1 MKDAGCRK
9 TAGIFLTRIIVR
21 LALTSMTTRR
31 RRNKKRW
38 RMPVKK
44 IVMALVALL
53 SLAGTVQ
60 AQTVKDLLET
70 LKVKWNTPTEPF
82 KMIGN
87 VYYVGTDGLAS
98 YLITSPQGHILV
110 DTVMPEATSQIKAN
124 IEKLGFKIS
133 DIKYLLNTHAHIDH
147 TGGLA
152 EMKQASGAQMVAGE
166 ADKPLLEGGY
176 YPGAREETALNFP
189 PVKVDRTVREGDKV
203 TVGDLTLTA
212 RETPG
217 HSPGCTSWEFSVK
230 DGDTSRSV
238 LIFCSG
244 TVALNRLVGDP
255 TYSGIVTDYKKTFA
269 RAKDMKVDV
278 LLAPHP
284 EMYRMQDKR
293 AMLSDGAPNPFVNP
307 GEFNAYAATLEKA
320 FEDALAKQTADAQEK
335 KN

>member
-1 MKDAGCRK
+1 MKK
-9 TAGIFLTRIIVR
+9 LV
-21 LALTSMTTRR
+21 
-31 RRNKKRW
+31 
-38 RMPVKK
+38 V
-44 IVMALVALL
+44 ALVAL
-53 SLAGTVQ
+53 SPLAGAAH
-60 AQTVKDLLET
+60 AQTPKDFIAA

-110 DTVMPEATSQIKAN
+110 DTVMPEATSQIKAS

-152 EMKQASGAQMVAGE
+152 ELKQASGAQMIAGE

-176 YPGAREETALNFP
+176 YPGAQEDAALAFP

-203 TVGDLTLTA
+203 TIGDVTLTA

-217 HSPGCTSWEFSVK
+217 HSPGCTSWAFSVK
-230 DGDTSRSV
+230 DGDATRSV

-244 TVALNRLVGDP
+244 TVALNRLVTNP
-255 TYSGIVTDYKKTFA
+255 TYPGIVADYRKTFA
-269 RAKDMKVDV
+269 RANDMKVDV

-284 EMYRMQDKR
+284 EMYKMAEKR
-293 AMLSDGAPNPFVNP
+293 AKIADGTPNSFVNP
-307 GEFNAYAATLEKA
+307 GEFNTYAATLERA
-320 FEDALAKQTADAQEK
+320 FEEGLAKQTAAAQEK
-335 KN
+335 KG

>member
-1 MKDAGCRK
+1 MRK
-9 TAGIFLTRIIVR
+9 
-21 LALTSMTTRR
+21 LA
-31 RRNKKRW
+31 
-38 RMPVKK
+38 
-44 IVMALVALL
+44 IALVALMPL
-53 SLAGTVQ
+53 TGAAQ
-60 AQTVKDLLET
+60 AQTLKDLLAA
-70 LKVKWNTPTEPF
+70 LLVKWNKPTEPF

-87 VYYVGTDGLAS
+87 VYYVGTDGLCVLSDHVAAGP
-98 YLITSPQGHILV
+98 YPGRYGDAGGDLADQG
-110 DTVMPEATSQIKAN
+110 N
-124 IEKLGFKIS
+124 IEKLGFKVT

-152 EMKQASGAQMVAGE
+152 EMKQASGAQLVAGE

-189 PVKVDRTVREGDKV
+189 PVKVDRTVREGDTV
-203 TVGDLTLTA
+203 TVGDVKLTA

-230 DGDTSRSV
+230 DGDATRSV

-244 TVALNRLVGDP
+244 TVALNRLVTNP
-255 TYSGIVTDYKKTFA
+255 TYPGIVADYRKTFA

-284 EMYRMQDKR
+284 EMYRMQEKR
-293 AMLSDGAPNPFVNP
+293 AKLADGAPNPFVNP

-320 FEDALAKQTADAQEK
+320 FEEALAKQTAAAQEK
-335 KN
+335 KG

>member
-1 MKDAGCRK
+1 MKK
-9 TAGIFLTRIIVR
+9 LVI
-21 LALTSMTTRR
+21 
-31 RRNKKRW
+31 
-38 RMPVKK
+38 
-44 IVMALVALL
+44 ALVALL
-53 SLAGTVQ
+53 TLAGTAQ
-60 AQTVKDLLET
+60 AQTPKDLLAA
-70 LKVKWNTPTEPF
+70 LLVKWNTPTEPF
-82 KMIGN
+82 RMIGN

-124 IEKLGFKIS
+124 IEKLGFKVA

-152 EMKQASGAQMVAGE
+152 EMKQASGAQLVAGE

-176 YPGAREETALNFP
+176 YPGARKETALNFP
-189 PVKVDRTVREGDKV
+189 PVKVDRTVREGDTV
-203 TVGDLTLTA
+203 TIADVTLTA

-230 DGDTSRSV
+230 DGDATRSA

-244 TVALNRLVGDP
+244 TVALNRLVTNP
-255 TYSGIVTDYKKTFA
+255 TYPGIVTDYKKTFA
-269 RAKDMKVDV
+269 RAQDMKPDV

-284 EMYRMQDKR
+284 EMYKMAEKR
-293 AMLSDGAPNPFVNP
+293 AKLAEGGPNPFVNP

-320 FEDALAKQTADAQEK
+320 FEDALAKQTAAAQEK
-335 KN
+335 KG

>member
-1 MKDAGCRK
+1 M
-9 TAGIFLTRIIVR
+9 
-21 LALTSMTTRR
+21 
-31 RRNKKRW
+31 
-38 RMPVKK
+38 KK
-44 IVMALVALL
+44 IAVALIAL
-53 SLAGTVQ
+53 LPLGDVAQ
-60 AQTVKDLLET
+60 AQTVKDLLAA
-70 LKVKWNTPTEPF
+70 LLVKWNTPTEPF

-110 DTVMPEATSQIKAN
+110 DTVMPESTSQIKAS
-124 IEKLGFKIS
+124 IEKLGFKIT
-133 DIKYLLNTHAHIDH
+133 DIKYLVNTHAHIDH

-152 EMKQASGAQMVAGE
+152 EMKQASGGQLVAGE

-176 YPGAREETALNFP
+176 YPGAQQDEALKFP

-203 TVGDLTLTA
+203 TVGDVTLTA

-230 DGDTSRSV
+230 DGDATRTA

-244 TVALNRLVGDP
+244 TVALNRLVGNP

-269 RAKDMKVDV
+269 RARDMKVDV

-284 EMYRMQDKR
+284 EMYKMAEKR
-293 AMLSDGAPNPFVNP
+293 AKLAEGGPNPFVNP
-307 GEFNAYAATLEKA
+307 GEFNAYAATLEKS
-320 FEDALAKQTADAQEK
+320 FEDALAKQTAAAQEK
-335 KN
+335 KG

>member
-1 MKDAGCRK
+1 
-9 TAGIFLTRIIVR
+9 
-21 LALTSMTTRR
+21 
-31 RRNKKRW
+31 
-38 RMPVKK
+38 VKK
-44 IVMALVALL
+44 IVVALVALL
-53 SLAGTVQ
+53 SVAGAVQ

-124 IEKLGFKIS
+124 IEKLGFKVT
-133 DIKYLLNTHAHIDH
+133 DIKYLVNTHAHIDH

-152 EMKQASGAQMVAGE
+152 EMKQASGAQMIAGE

-176 YPGAREETALNFP
+176 YPGAQEDAALAFP
-189 PVKVDRTVREGDKV
+189 PVKVDRTVREGD
-203 TVGDLTLTA
+203 TVSVGGVTLTA

-217 HSPGCTSWEFSVK
+217 HSPGCTSWEFAVK
-230 DGDTSRSV
+230 DGDATRSV

-244 TVALNRLVGDP
+244 TVALNRLVTNP
-255 TYSGIVTDYKKTFA
+255 TYSGIVTDYRKTFA

-320 FEDALAKQTADAQEK
+320 FEDALAKQTADAPEK
-335 KN
+335 KG

>member
-1 MKDAGCRK
+1 M
-9 TAGIFLTRIIVR
+9 
-21 LALTSMTTRR
+21 
-31 RRNKKRW
+31 
-38 RMPVKK
+38 KK
-44 IVMALVALL
+44 IVVALVALL
-53 SLAGTVQ
+53 SVAGAVQ

-110 DTVMPEATSQIKAN
+110 DTVMPEATSQIKAS
-124 IEKLGFKIS
+124 IEKLGFKVT

-152 EMKQASGAQMVAGE
+152 ELKQASGAKMIVGD
-166 ADKPLLEGGY
+166 ADKSLLEGGY
-176 YPGAREETALNFP
+176 YPGAEDDTALAFP
-189 PVKVDRTVREGDKV
+189 PVKVDRTVREGDTV
-203 TVGDLTLTA
+203 TVGDVTLTA

-217 HSPGCTSWEFSVK
+217 HSPGCTSWAFSVK
-230 DGDTSRSV
+230 DGDATRSV

-244 TVALNRLVGDP
+244 TVALNRLGADP
-255 TYSGIVTDYKKTFA
+255 TYSGIVTDYRKTFA

-284 EMYRMQDKR
+284 EMYGMAEKR
-293 AMLSDGAPNPFVNP
+293 AKLADGGTNPFVNP
-307 GEFNAYAATLEKA
+307 GEFKNHVETLEKA

-335 KN
+335 KG

>member
-1 MKDAGCRK
+1 
-9 TAGIFLTRIIVR
+9 
-21 LALTSMTTRR
+21 MTG
-31 RRNKKRW
+31 
-38 RMPVKK
+38 
-44 IVMALVALL
+44 AA
-53 SLAGTVQ
+53 Q
-60 AQTVKDLLET
+60 AQTPKDLLAA
-70 LKVKWNTPTEPF
+70 LLVKWNEPTEPF

-87 VYYVGTDGLAS
+87 VYYVGTNGLSS

-110 DTVMPEATSQIKAN
+110 DTVMPEATSQIKGN
-124 IEKLGFKIS
+124 IEKLGFKVT

-152 EMKQASGAQMVAGE
+152 EMKQASGAQLVAGE

-189 PVKVDRTVREGDKV
+189 PVKVDRTVREGDTV
-203 TVGDLTLTA
+203 TFGDVKLTA

-230 DGDTSRSV
+230 DGDATRSV

-244 TVALNRLVGDP
+244 TVALNRLVTNP
-255 TYSGIVTDYKKTFA
+255 TYPGIVADYRKTFA

-284 EMYRMQDKR
+284 EMYKMQEKR
-293 AMLSDGAPNPFVNP
+293 AKLADGAPNPFVNP

-320 FEDALAKQTADAQEK
+320 FEDGARQADRRRAGKEGL
-335 KN
+335 NRRGEGAARTYPPSAPCVFTYSA

>member
-1 MKDAGCRK
+1 M
-9 TAGIFLTRIIVR
+9 
-21 LALTSMTTRR
+21 
-31 RRNKKRW
+31 
-38 RMPVKK
+38 KK
-44 IVMALVALL
+44 ITVALVALM
-53 SLAGTVQ
+53 SLTAAAK
-60 AQTVKDLLET
+60 AQTPKDLLAA
-70 LKVKWNTPTEPF
+70 LLVKWNKPTEPF
-82 KMIGN
+82 KVIGN

-124 IEKLGFKIS
+124 IEKLGFKVT

-152 EMKQASGAQMVAGE
+152 EMKAASGAQLVAGE

-203 TVGDLTLTA
+203 TVGDVTLIA

-230 DGDTSRSV
+230 DGDATRSA

-244 TVALNRLVGDP
+244 TVALNRLVTNP
-255 TYSGIVTDYKKTFA
+255 THPGIVTDYRKTFA

-320 FEDALAKQTADAQEK
+320 FDDALAKQTAAAQEK
-335 KN
+335 KG

>member
-1 MKDAGCRK
+1 M
-9 TAGIFLTRIIVR
+9 
-21 LALTSMTTRR
+21 
-31 RRNKKRW
+31 
-38 RMPVKK
+38 KK
-44 IVMALVALL
+44 IVVALVALM
-53 SLAGTVQ
+53 SLTAAVE

-110 DTVMPEATSQIKAN
+110 DTVMPEATSQIKAS
-124 IEKLGFKIS
+124 IEKLGFKVT
-133 DIKYLLNTHAHIDH
+133 DIKYLVNTHAHIDH

-176 YPGAREETALNFP
+176 YPGAQEDTALAFP
-189 PVKVDRTVREGDKV
+189 PVKVDRTVREGDTV
-203 TVGDLTLTA
+203 SVGDVTLTA

-217 HSPGCTSWEFSVK
+217 HSPGCTSWEFVVK
-230 DGDTSRSV
+230 DGDATRSV

-244 TVALNRLVGDP
+244 TVALNRLVGNP
-255 TYSGIVTDYKKTFA
+255 TYSGIVTDYRKTFA
-269 RAKDMKVDV
+269 RARDMKVDV

-293 AMLSDGAPNPFVNP
+293 ALISDGAPNPFVNP

-335 KN
+335 KG

>member
-1 MKDAGCRK
+1 MRK
-9 TAGIFLTRIIVR
+9 ITV
-21 LALTSMTTRR
+21 
-31 RRNKKRW
+31 
-38 RMPVKK
+38 
-44 IVMALVALL
+44 ALVALM
-53 SLAGTVQ
+53 SLTAAAQ
-60 AQTVKDLLET
+60 AQTPKDLLAA
-70 LKVKWNTPTEPF
+70 LLVKWNKPTEPF

-124 IEKLGFKIS
+124 IEKLGFKVT

-152 EMKQASGAQMVAGE
+152 EMKAASGAQLVAGE

-203 TVGDLTLTA
+203 TVGDVTLIA

-230 DGDTSRSV
+230 DGDATRSA

-244 TVALNRLVGDP
+244 TVALNRLVTNP
-255 TYSGIVTDYKKTFA
+255 THPGIVTDYRKTFA

-320 FEDALAKQTADAQEK
+320 FDDALAKQTAAAQEK
-335 KN
+335 KG

>member
-1 MKDAGCRK
+1 MKK
-9 TAGIFLTRIIVR
+9 LVI
-21 LALTSMTTRR
+21 
-31 RRNKKRW
+31 
-38 RMPVKK
+38 
-44 IVMALVALL
+44 ALVALL
-53 SLAGTVQ
+53 TLAGTAQ
-60 AQTVKDLLET
+60 AQTPKDLLAA
-70 LKVKWNTPTEPF
+70 LLVKWNTPTEPF
-82 KMIGN
+82 RMIGN

-124 IEKLGFKIS
+124 IEKLGFKVA

-152 EMKQASGAQMVAGE
+152 EMKQASGAQLVAGE

-189 PVKVDRTVREGDKV
+189 PVKVDRTVREGDTV
-203 TVGDLTLTA
+203 TIADVTLTA

-230 DGDTSRSV
+230 DGDATRSA

-244 TVALNRLVGDP
+244 TVALNRLVTNP
-255 TYSGIVTDYKKTFA
+255 TYPGIVTDYKKTFA
-269 RAKDMKVDV
+269 RAQDMKPDV

-284 EMYRMQDKR
+284 EMYKMAEKR
-293 AMLSDGAPNPFVNP
+293 AKLAEGGPNPFVNP

-320 FEDALAKQTADAQEK
+320 FEDALAKQTAAAQEK
-335 KN
+335 KG

>member
-1 MKDAGCRK
+1 
-9 TAGIFLTRIIVR
+9 
-21 LALTSMTTRR
+21 
-31 RRNKKRW
+31 
-38 RMPVKK
+38 VKK
-44 IVMALVALL
+44 IVVALVALL

-124 IEKLGFKIS
+124 IEKLGFKVT
-133 DIKYLLNTHAHIDH
+133 DIKYLVNTHAHIDH

-152 EMKQASGAQMVAGE
+152 EMKQASGAQMIAGE

-176 YPGAREETALNFP
+176 YPGAQEDAALAFP
-189 PVKVDRTVREGDKV
+189 PVKVDRTVREGD
-203 TVGDLTLTA
+203 TVSVGGVTLTA

-217 HSPGCTSWEFSVK
+217 HSPGCTSWEFAVK
-230 DGDTSRSV
+230 DGDATRSV

-244 TVALNRLVGDP
+244 TVALNRLVTNP
-255 TYSGIVTDYKKTFA
+255 TYSGIVTDYRKTFA

-320 FEDALAKQTADAQEK
+320 FDDALAKQTAAAQEK
-335 KN
+335 KG

>member
-1 MKDAGCRK
+1 M
-9 TAGIFLTRIIVR
+9 
-21 LALTSMTTRR
+21 
-31 RRNKKRW
+31 
-38 RMPVKK
+38 KK
-44 IVMALVALL
+44 IAVALVALM
-53 SLAGTVQ
+53 SLTAAVE
-60 AQTVKDLLET
+60 AQTPKDLLAAM
-70 LKVKWNTPTEPF
+70 LVKWNKPTEPF
-82 KMIGN
+82 RMIGN
-87 VYYVGTDGLAS
+87 VYYVGTEGLAS
-98 YLITSPQGHILV
+98 YLITSPQGHVLV
-110 DTVMPEATSQIKAN
+110 DTVMPDATSQIKAN
-124 IEKLGFKIS
+124 IEKLGFRVT

-152 EMKQASGAQMVAGE
+152 EMKAASGAQLVAGE

-203 TVGDLTLTA
+203 TIGDVTLIA

-230 DGDTSRSV
+230 DGDATRSA

-244 TVALNRLVGDP
+244 TVALNRLVPNP
-255 TYSGIVTDYKKTFA
+255 TYPGIVTDYRKTFA

-320 FEDALAKQTADAQEK
+320 FDDALAKQTAAAQEK
-335 KN
+335 KG

>member
-1 MKDAGCRK
+1 M
-9 TAGIFLTRIIVR
+9 
-21 LALTSMTTRR
+21 
-31 RRNKKRW
+31 
-38 RMPVKK
+38 KK
-44 IVMALVALL
+44 IVVALVALL
-53 SLAGTVQ
+53 SVAGAVQ

-124 IEKLGFKIS
+124 IEKLGFKVT
-133 DIKYLLNTHAHIDH
+133 DIKYLVNTHAHIDH

-152 EMKQASGAQMVAGE
+152 EMKQASGAQMIAGE

-176 YPGAREETALNFP
+176 YPGAQEDAALAFP

-203 TVGDLTLTA
+203 SVGDVTLTA

-217 HSPGCTSWEFSVK
+217 HSPGCTSWEFAVK
-230 DGDTSRSV
+230 DGDATRSV

-244 TVALNRLVGDP
+244 TVALNRLVTNP
-255 TYSGIVTDYKKTFA
+255 TYSGIVTDYRKTFA

-320 FEDALAKQTADAQEK
+320 FEDALARQTAAAQEK
-335 KN
+335 KG

>member
-1 MKDAGCRK
+1 MR
-9 TAGIFLTRIIVR
+9 
-21 LALTSMTTRR
+21 
-31 RRNKKRW
+31 
-38 RMPVKK
+38 K
-44 IVMALVALL
+44 IVVALIAL
-53 SLAGTVQ
+53 LPLAGAAQ
-60 AQTVKDLLET
+60 AQTVKSLLDT
-70 LKVKWNTPTEPF
+70 LRVKWNTPTEPF

-124 IEKLGFKIS
+124 IEKLGFKVT
-133 DIKYLLNTHAHIDH
+133 DIKYLVNTHAHIDH

-152 EMKQASGAQMVAGE
+152 EMKQASGGQLVAGE
-166 ADKPLLEGGY
+166 SDKALLEGGY
-176 YPGAREETALNFP
+176 YPGAQEDDALKFP

-203 TVGDLTLTA
+203 TVGDVTLTA

-230 DGDTSRSV
+230 DGDATRSV

-244 TVALNRLVGDP
+244 TVALNRLVPTP
-255 TYSGIVTDYKKTFA
+255 TYPGIVTDYRKTFA
-269 RAKDMKVDV
+269 RARDMKVDV

-307 GEFNAYAATLEKA
+307 GEFNTYAATLEKA
-320 FEDALAKQTADAQEK
+320 FENALAKQTAAAQEK
-335 KN
+335 KG